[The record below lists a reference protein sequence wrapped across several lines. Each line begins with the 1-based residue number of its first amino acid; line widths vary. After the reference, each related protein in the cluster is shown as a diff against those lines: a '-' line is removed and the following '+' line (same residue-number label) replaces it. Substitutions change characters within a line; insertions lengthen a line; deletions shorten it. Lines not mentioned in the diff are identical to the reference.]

1 MTKIISVIILILGA
15 IILIPL
21 GLFLLKFLLLLI
33 AQGIIYVGVLL
44 AIALVLILISN
55 IFNNK

>member
-21 GLFLLKFLLLLI
+21 GLFLLKFLILLI